1 MKDINDLTEEEL
13 VQIAIQENNA
23 ILEQQKEEAKQKE
36 ENEKGSK
43 YIQNIYNKLTPEEEM
58 QQLLF
63 IFEGIENP
71 NLSTDLSDKGVSY
84 FLDSSVDRVGYK
96 ARCNEILGDAYKAS
110 NDKEKAHNYYRQAA
124 CYHHILNMKAEKE
137 KCRMKLLNVIN

>member
-43 YIQNIYNKLTPEEEM
+43 YIQNIYKKLTPEEEM

-71 NLSTDLSDKGVSY
+71 NLSTDLSDKGVNY

-96 ARCNEILGDAYKAS
+96 GSCHRKVRPHLKQGRQRC
-110 NDKEKAHNYYRQAA
+110 
-124 CYHHILNMKAEKE
+124 
-137 KCRMKLLNVIN
+137 